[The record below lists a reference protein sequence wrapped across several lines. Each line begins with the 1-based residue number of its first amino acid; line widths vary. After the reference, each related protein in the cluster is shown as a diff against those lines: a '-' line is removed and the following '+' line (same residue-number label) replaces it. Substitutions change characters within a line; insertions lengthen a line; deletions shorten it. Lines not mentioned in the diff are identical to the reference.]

1 MGMHFGEVRSVSP
14 AHTGAMSHWKQG
26 MRGFSALKSAL
37 QAGDL
42 DAARQAFSGI
52 HVPQSQNA
60 KSPLA
65 KVGLALASGDIAAA
79 QQTMQ
84 SLLEARMSQRSKPAE
99 VPVTNVTS
107 TALAP
112 SGIVLHA

>member
-1 MGMHFGEVRSVSP
+1 MGMQFGEVRSASL

-26 MRGFSALKSAL
+26 LKGFSALKAAL

-65 KVGLALASGDIAAA
+65 KVGLALASGDIVAA

-84 SLLEARMSQRSKPAE
+84 SLLEARMSHSSKSAE
-99 VPVTNVTS
+99 VPVTS
-107 TALAP
+107 EALLAPAP